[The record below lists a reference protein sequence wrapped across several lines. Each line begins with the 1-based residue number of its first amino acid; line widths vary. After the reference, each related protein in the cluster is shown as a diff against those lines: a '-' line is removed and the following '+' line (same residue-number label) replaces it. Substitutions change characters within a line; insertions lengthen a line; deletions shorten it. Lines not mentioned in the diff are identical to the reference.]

1 MEVKAMSADLSAV
14 VSLLLALVILV
25 LVSSRR

>member
-1 MEVKAMSADLSAV
+1 MEVKAMSADVFAV